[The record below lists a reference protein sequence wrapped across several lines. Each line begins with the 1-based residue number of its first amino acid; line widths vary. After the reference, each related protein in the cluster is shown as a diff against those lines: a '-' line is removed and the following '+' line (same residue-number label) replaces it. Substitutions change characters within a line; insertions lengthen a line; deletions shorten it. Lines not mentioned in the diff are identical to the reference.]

1 MIGKSQGIDA
11 EIPSL
16 LGEACRWCD
25 GGGLETSGIESVRW
39 SLATRHPCA
48 ASGEPASS
56 PWQKFQFGS
65 LSAGLE
71 TNTLAPREPR
81 LRRAVPTMGEAR
93 QALVMAIPRCRCGPN
108 PTRGELAFPP
118 EPPVAHPRPAAGGEE
133 GKANFSRG

>member
-16 LGEACRWCD
+16 LEEACRWC
-25 GGGLETSGIESVRW
+25 GGEGLETSRVESVVG

-56 PWQKFQFGS
+56 PSQKFQFGS

-81 LRRAVPTMGEAR
+81 LRRAVPTIGEAR
-93 QALVMAIPRCRCGPN
+93 QALVMAIPRR
-108 PTRGELAFPP
+108 RW
-118 EPPVAHPRPAAGGEE
+118 
-133 GKANFSRG
+133 